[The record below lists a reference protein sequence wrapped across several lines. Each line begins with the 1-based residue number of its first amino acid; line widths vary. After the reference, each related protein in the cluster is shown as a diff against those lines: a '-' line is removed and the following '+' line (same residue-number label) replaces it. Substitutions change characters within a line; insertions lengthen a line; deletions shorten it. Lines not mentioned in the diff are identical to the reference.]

1 MLSIAVIGGGA
12 LQYHKLVR
20 AGLCEE
26 NHQHPI
32 QQTAHRAPGSR
43 WWLHYENKLKCNFA
57 KRSFSLSVG
66 LTVMMSC

>member
-32 QQTAHRAPGSR
+32 Q
-43 WWLHYENKLKCNFA
+43 
-57 KRSFSLSVG
+57 
-66 LTVMMSC
+66 

>member
-32 QQTAHRAPGSR
+32 QQAAHRASGSG
-43 WWLHYENKLKCNFA
+43 WWLHHENELKRNLSQ
-57 KRSFSLSVG
+57 RSFS
-66 LTVMMSC
+66 